1 MDKMSDTS
9 ENIQDIELAGP
20 RLCMVGV
27 NHDTTPVSVRER
39 LSIPRAQMQ
48 QALDALRRY
57 VPQGVI
63 LATCNRTEVYVLEED
78 GCSVREAVCGFYRE
92 WAEIPEE
99 ELEPYLHH
107 ACNRSAMRHL
117 SETAAGLRS
126 MIVGEHEVLG
136 QVGQAL
142 EEAEQAEMV
151 NLPLRNLFQHA
162 IRTGRRVREDTG
174 ISKNALSIS
183 SVAVDTATRLVGD
196 IHDCRVLLIGAGEA
210 GKLVART
217 FSKIGV
223 SRIVVASRTLGSA
236 QELASL
242 LGGTAVAFEDIRLEM
257 EAADI
262 LITCTGSPQFVIH
275 HELVNGIM
283 GPRRERPLVIVDIAV
298 PRDVEPEVGRIEG
311 VSVYDID
318 DFTHVSRANRKA
330 REREIDRATEVVE
343 EELERLV
350 EWWQGLDAKP
360 MISALMKMAED
371 IRRRQLKATLKKLPP
386 LSEEERESLEAMTR
400 AIVNKILHHP
410 IKCLRSNGQRGKDF
424 IGVVEELFDL
434 DGKGSK

>member
-1 MDKMSDTS
+1 MSDTS

-63 LATCNRTEVYVLEED
+63 LATCNRTEVYALEED
-78 GCSVREAVCGFYRE
+78 GCSIREAVCGFYRE
-92 WAEIPEE
+92 WAGVPEA

-117 SETAAGLRS
+117 SQTAAGLRS

-196 IHDCRVLLIGAGEA
+196 IHGCRVLLIGAGEA

-223 SRIVVASRTLGSA
+223 SKIVVASRTLGSA

-242 LGGTAVAFEDIRLEM
+242 LGGTSVAFEDIRPEM

-262 LITCTGSPQFVIH
+262 LITCTGSPHFVIH
-275 HELVNGIM
+275 RELVTGIM
-283 GPRRERPLVIVDIAV
+283 GSRGERPLVIVDIAV
-298 PRDVEPEVGRIEG
+298 PRDVEPEVGQIAG

-350 EWWQGLDAKP
+350 EWWQGLDVKP

-400 AIVNKILHHP
+400 AIVNKILHNP
-410 IKCLRSNGQRGKDF
+410 VRCLKSNGQRGRDF

>member
-1 MDKMSDTS
+1 MSDTS

-39 LSIPRAQMQ
+39 LSIPRVQMQ
-48 QALDALRRY
+48 EALDSLRRY

-63 LATCNRTEVYVLEED
+63 LATCNRTEVYALEED
-78 GCSVREAVCGFYRE
+78 GGSVSEAVCGFFQD
-92 WAEIPEE
+92 WAGVPEA
-99 ELEPYLHH
+99 ELAPYLHH

-142 EEAEQAEMV
+142 EEAEQAGMV

-183 SVAVDTATRLVGD
+183 SVAVDTATRLVGN

-217 FSKIGV
+217 FSKVGV
-223 SRIVVASRTLGSA
+223 SQIVVASRTLGSA

-242 LGGTAVAFEDIRLEM
+242 LGGTAVAFEDIRPEM
-257 EAADI
+257 ETADI
-262 LITCTGSPQFVIH
+262 LITCTGSPHFVIH
-275 HELVNGIM
+275 HELVTGIM
-283 GPRRERPLVIVDIAV
+283 GSRPERPLVIVDIAV
-298 PRDVEPEVGRIEG
+298 PRDVEPEVRQLEG

-330 REREIDRATEVVE
+330 REKEIDRAMKVVD
-343 EELERLV
+343 EELERFI
-350 EWWQGLDAKP
+350 EWWQSLDAKP
-360 MISALMKMAED
+360 MVSALMKMAED
-371 IRRRQLKATLKKLPP
+371 IRRQQLKTTLKKLPP

-400 AIVNKILHHP
+400 AIVNKILHNP
-410 IKCLRSNGQRGKDF
+410 VRCLKYSGQRGKDF
-424 IGVVEELFDL
+424 ISVVEELFDL
-434 DGKGSK
+434 DGKVSK

>member
-1 MDKMSDTS
+1 MSDTS
-9 ENIQDIELAGP
+9 DNIQEIEIAGP

-27 NHDTTPVSVRER
+27 NHDTTPVAVRER

-48 QALDALRRY
+48 QALESLRRY

-63 LATCNRTEVYVLEED
+63 LATCNRTEVYALEED
-78 GCSVREAVCGFYRE
+78 GCSVREAACGFFEE
-92 WAEIPEE
+92 WAVIPGA
-99 ELEPYLHH
+99 ELEPYLHLSSDY
-107 ACNRSAMRHL
+107 AAMRHL

-142 EEAEQAEMV
+142 EEAERAGMV

-183 SVAVDTATRLVGD
+183 SVAVDTASRLVGD

-217 FSKIGV
+217 FSKIGI
-223 SRIVVASRTLGSA
+223 SKIVVASRTLGSA

-242 LGGTAVAFEDIRLEM
+242 LEGTAVAFEDIRSEM

-262 LITCTGSPQFVIH
+262 LITCTGSPHFVIH
-275 HELVNGIM
+275 HELVTGIM
-283 GPRRERPLVIVDIAV
+283 GSRRERPLVIVDIAV
-298 PRDVEPEVGRIEG
+298 PRDVEPEVRQIAG

-330 REREIDRATEVVE
+330 REREIDRAIEVVE

-371 IRRRQLKATLKKLPP
+371 IRRQQLKTTLKKLPT

-400 AIVNKILHHP
+400 AIVNKILHNP
-410 IKCLRSNGQRGKDF
+410 VRCLKSNGQRGRDF

>member
-1 MDKMSDTS
+1 MSEIEVDKQEM
-9 ENIQDIELAGP
+9 ELAGP
-20 RLCMVGV
+20 RLCMAGV
-27 NHDTTPVSVRER
+27 NHDTTPVAVRER

-78 GCSVREAVCGFYRE
+78 GCPVREAVCGFFEE
-92 WAEIPEE
+92 WAGIPGA
-99 ELEPYLHH
+99 ELEPYLHLSSDY
-107 ACNRSAMRHL
+107 AAMRHL

-142 EEAEQAEMV
+142 EEAERAGMV

-196 IHDCRVLLIGAGEA
+196 IHRCWVLLIGAGEA
-210 GKLVART
+210 GKLVAQA

-223 SRIVVASRTLGSA
+223 SRIAVASRTLDSA
-236 QELASL
+236 RELASL
-242 LGGTAVAFEDIRLEM
+242 LGGTAVAFDDIRTEM
-257 EAADI
+257 ESADI
-262 LITCTGSPQFVIH
+262 LITCTGSPHFVIH
-275 HELVNGIM
+275 HDLVTGIM
-283 GPRRERPLVIVDIAV
+283 ETRRGRLLVIVDIAV
-298 PRDVEPEVGRIEG
+298 PRDVEPEVRQIEG

-330 REREIDRATEVVE
+330 REEEIERATEVVE
-343 EELERLV
+343 EEMERLV

-360 MISALMKMAED
+360 VISALMEMAED
-371 IRRRQLKATLKKLPP
+371 IRRRQLKSTLKKLPP
-386 LSEEERESLEAMTR
+386 LSEEEQESLEAMTK
-400 AIVNKILHHP
+400 AIVNKILHQP
-410 IKCLRSNGQRGKDF
+410 IRCLKGNGGRDKDF
-424 IGVVEELFDL
+424 IGVVEQLFDL

>member
-1 MDKMSDTS
+1 MSEIEVDKQEM
-9 ENIQDIELAGP
+9 ELAGP
-20 RLCMVGV
+20 RLCMAGV
-27 NHDTTPVSVRER
+27 NHDTTTVAVRER

-48 QALDALRRY
+48 QALESLRRY

-78 GCSVREAVCGFYRE
+78 GCPVREAVCGFFEE
-92 WAEIPEE
+92 WAGIPGA
-99 ELEPYLHH
+99 ELEPYLHLSSDY
-107 ACNRSAMRHL
+107 AAMRHL

-142 EEAEQAEMV
+142 EEAERAGMV

-196 IHDCRVLLIGAGEA
+196 IHRCWVLLIGAGEA
-210 GKLVART
+210 GKLVAQA

-223 SRIVVASRTLGSA
+223 SRIAVASRTLDSA
-236 QELASL
+236 RELASL
-242 LGGTAVAFEDIRLEM
+242 LGGTAVAFDDIRTEM
-257 EAADI
+257 ESADI
-262 LITCTGSPQFVIH
+262 LITCTGSPHFVIH
-275 HELVNGIM
+275 HDLVTGIM
-283 GPRRERPLVIVDIAV
+283 ETRRGRLLVIVDIAV
-298 PRDVEPEVGRIEG
+298 PRDVEPEVRQIEG

-330 REREIDRATEVVE
+330 REEEIERATEVVE
-343 EELERLV
+343 EEMERLV

-360 MISALMKMAED
+360 VISALMEMAEGV
-371 IRRRQLKATLKKLPP
+371 RRRQLKATLKKLPP
-386 LSEEERESLEAMTR
+386 LSDEERESLEAMTK
-400 AIVNKILHHP
+400 AIVNKILHQP
-410 IKCLRSNGQRGKDF
+410 ISCLKGNGGRDKDF
-424 IGVVEELFDL
+424 IGVVEQLFDL